1 MKLRIIF
8 LASIFAFVSALPVT
22 ASAWW
27 WQKDRNT
34 LIDVAVDVNENVVPG
49 AFDTLL
55 ALVTADRRIFRRLDS
70 RQNTTVFAPT
80 DAAFDELFAFV
91 EENLCLTPDQ
101 YPSWYV
107 RDVLNYHLVRGKKD
121 STAVFGAAK
130 VRMMFGGYVFP
141 DAGDLSLQDNLTN
154 SLAVANAGIVAPYF
168 DVAADNGFIH
178 VIDRV
183 LIPYLPP
190 SNCP

>member
-1 MKLRIIF
+1 MKLRIVF
-8 LASIFAFVSALPVT
+8 LASIFAFVSALPVS

-27 WQKDRNT
+27 WHKDRTT

-55 ALVTADRRIFRRLDS
+55 TLVASDKRIFKRLDS
-70 RQNTTVFAPT
+70 RLKTTVFAPT
-80 DAAFDELFAFV
+80 DAAFEDLFAFV

-121 STAVFGAAK
+121 STAVFGADK
-130 VRMMFGGYVFP
+130 VRMLFGGYVFP

-154 SLAVANAGIVAPYF
+154 SLGVDNAGIVAPYF
-168 DVAADNGFIH
+168 DVEADNGYIH

-190 SNCP
+190 SNCS

>member
-1 MKLRIIF
+1 MKLRTIII
-8 LASIFAFVSALPVT
+8 ASLVTLIATLPLT

-27 WQKDRNT
+27 WKRDQT
-34 LIDVAVDVNENVVPG
+34 TIIDVAVDVNDNVVPG

-55 ALVTADRRIFRRLDS
+55 TLVTSQKSVFKRLDS
-70 RQNTTVFAPT
+70 RFYTTVFAPT
-80 DAAFDELFAFV
+80 DEAFENLFAFV

-121 STAVFGAAK
+121 STKVFGADK
-130 VRMMFGGYVFP
+130 VRMTFGGYVFP
-141 DAGDLSLQDNLTN
+141 DASDLSIQDNLSN
-154 SLAVANAGIVAPYF
+154 SLGVANAGIVAPYF
-168 DVAADNGFIH
+168 DVPADNGIIH

-190 SNCP
+190 SNCQ

>member
-1 MKLRIIF
+1 MKLRIVF
-8 LASIFAFVSALPVT
+8 LASLFAFVSALPVS

-27 WQKDRNT
+27 WQKERTT

-55 ALVTADRRIFRRLDS
+55 ALVTADRSVFWRLDS
-70 RQNTTVFAPT
+70 RLNTTVFAPT
-80 DAAFDELFAFV
+80 DDAFEALFAFV

-101 YPSWYV
+101 YPSWYIS
-107 RDVLNYHLVRGKKD
+107 DVLNYHLVRGKKD
-121 STAVFGAAK
+121 STAVFGADK
-130 VRMMFGGYVFP
+130 VRMIFGGYVFP

-154 SLAVANAGIVAPYF
+154 SLAVANAGIVDPFF
-168 DVAADNGFIH
+168 DVAADNGYIH

>member
-1 MKLRIIF
+1 MKLRIAIV
-8 LASIFAFVSALPVT
+8 LLVTALVSLPVT

-27 WQKDRNT
+27 WKDRDT
-34 LIDVAVDVNENVVPG
+34 LIDVALSVNENNVPG

-55 ALVTADRRIFRRLDS
+55 SLVTSQKRVFWRLDGWS
-70 RQNTTVFAPT
+70 RTTVFAPT
-80 DAAFDELFAFV
+80 DDAFDELFAYV

-107 RDVLNYHLVRGKKD
+107 RDVLNYHLSNGVKNSDK
-121 STAVFGAAK
+121 VFGASK
-130 VRMMFGGYVFP
+130 VRMLFGGYIFP
-141 DAGDLSLQDNLTN
+141 DASNLSLQDNLSN
-154 SLAVANAGIVAPYF
+154 SLGAPNAFIVAPF
-168 DVAADNGFIH
+168 FNVPADNGIIH

-190 SNCP
+190 SNC

>member
-1 MKLRIIF
+1 MKLRIALSVMI
-8 LASIFAFVSALPVT
+8 AVMVSSLPVT

-27 WQKDRNT
+27 WNNDRET
-34 LIDVAVDVNENVVPG
+34 LVDVAIDVNENIVPG

-55 ALVTADRRIFRRLDS
+55 ALVVDQPKVFRRLDGWGK
-70 RQNTTVFAPT
+70 TTVFAPT
-80 DAAFDELFAFV
+80 DDAFQALFDYV

-107 RDVLNYHLVRGKKD
+107 RDVLFYHLAWGTKD
-121 STAVFGAAK
+121 STKVFGASK
-130 VRMMFGGYVFP
+130 VRMMFGGFVFP
-141 DAGDLSLQDNLTN
+141 DAGSLSLADNLTN
-154 SLAVANAGIVAPYF
+154 SIGAPNAGIISPYF
-168 DVAADNGFIH
+168 DVPADNGVIH

-190 SNCP
+190 SNC